1 MKKAIIVGYNGQD
14 GKLLNSYLLKKDY
27 RIVGIG
33 KNITICPDG
42 FLIAPVDIKNSQEV
56 FQLIKEFKPNEIYH
70 LAAFHHSSEENPI
83 GNIDLFQQSFAIHVS
98 ALVNFLEGIKQY
110 SPETRIFY
118 AASSHIF
125 GEPSS
130 EIQDEDT
137 AINPNCFYG
146 ITKAAGLFTCRLYRN
161 NYSIFASTGILYN
174 HESSSRS
181 EAFISKKI
189 INSAINIK
197 RRKQEKLVIGD
208 LNAEIDWG
216 YAPDY
221 IDAMY
226 RIINCEVPQDFIV
239 ATGEK
244 HKVLDFVKTT
254 FEYLGLDWERYVEEN
269 RSIITKKNYCR
280 IGNPQ
285 KLMDT
290 TGWKPSVDFREMIK
304 LLLADECAYY
314 K

>member
-1 MKKAIIVGYNGQD
+1 MKRAVIVGCNGQD
-14 GKLLNSYLLKKDY
+14 GRLLYSFLLKMNYKLL
-27 RIVGIG
+27 GID
-33 KNITICPDG
+33 KNFIKCPDG
-42 FLIAPVDIKNSQEV
+42 FCFSTIDIRKAKEV
-56 FQLIKEFKPNEIYH
+56 FNLISEFRPDEIYY
-70 LAAFHHSSEENPI
+70 LAAFHHSSEESLI
-83 GNIDLFQQSFAIHVS
+83 GNIELFQQSHEVHVS

-130 EIQDEDT
+130 EIQNEDT

-174 HESSSRS
+174 HESSFRS

-189 INSAINIK
+189 ITSAINIK
-197 RRKQEKLVIGD
+197 RKKQEKLVIGD

-216 YAPDY
+216 YVPDY

-254 FEYLGLDWERYVEEN
+254 FEYLDLDWRRYVEED

-280 IGNPQ
+280 IGNPK
-285 KLMDT
+285 KLMDK

-304 LLLADECAYY
+304 LLLTDEGAYY